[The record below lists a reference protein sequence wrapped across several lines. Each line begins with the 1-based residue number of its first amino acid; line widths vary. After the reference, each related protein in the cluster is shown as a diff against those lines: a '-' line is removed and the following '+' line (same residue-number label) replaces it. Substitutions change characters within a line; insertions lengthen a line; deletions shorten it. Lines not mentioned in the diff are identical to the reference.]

1 MTDLEHA
8 EQALIDRFDFHMRS
22 RVRDLINDT
31 VIEEYRANPRGP
43 HSDELSRVLNYFRR
57 GTIRR
62 KYALL
67 ARPHFEK
74 YQIVQLS
81 GLRNQVPIDVPDQEF
96 DNQRD
101 ADFAIFMLRI
111 AEILKTESEGND
123 R

>member
-1 MTDLEHA
+1 MTDLETT
-8 EQALIDRFDFHMRS
+8 EKALVERFDFYERN
-22 RVRDLINDT
+22 RVRDLIDER
-31 VIEEYRANPRGP
+31 VIEEYRVNPRGP

-67 ARPHFEK
+67 ARPHFQK
-74 YQIVQLS
+74 YQVIQLS
-81 GLRNQVPIDVPDQEF
+81 GLRDQPPTEVPGKVF

-111 AEILKTESEGND
+111 AELTKTEPEETEQ
-123 R
+123 